1 MVLAQCGRQSVGS
14 VPQVPVPRW
23 DGRSVFLLQRHP
35 FMSESTSANK
45 DNALADLG
53 YGVLGMAMVETAAY
67 VLEETGGER
76 S

>member
-1 MVLAQCGRQSVGS
+1 
-14 VPQVPVPRW
+14 
-23 DGRSVFLLQRHP
+23 
-35 FMSESTSANK
+35 MSESTSAKK
-45 DNALADLG
+45 DNALAGLG